1 MTELS
6 INWTNSTK
14 CIVESNHHSK
24 YPGQNTECII
34 IMAIYN
40 KRKSVRSHLQLGCD
54 DSII

>member
-6 INWTNSTK
+6 INWTK

-40 KRKSVRSHLQLGCD
+40 KRKSVCSHLELGCD